1 MGAYMHRLSL
11 FLGLVGLASASAAS
25 AADANVVRGFEGFT
39 GQWAC
44 TGHFASGKSIASQ
57 MSFES
62 AMQGAGLVKHH
73 DDLPPGSYHAVEVWG
88 LPTKDGRFNMVVLD
102 NFGGT
107 RHFVSDGW
115 HGATLAWTGDA
126 QVIPAQ
132 RFVYTRLD
140 ATRFRVD
147 WEVSRDGKPFAMGD
161 TLTCTRS
168 K

>member
-1 MGAYMHRLSL
+1 MRRLLSS
-11 FLGLVGLASASAAS
+11 FLGLAGLASMAAP
-25 AADANVVRGFEGFT
+25 AVAGVAPAFDGFT

-44 TGHFASGKSIASQ
+44 AGHFASGKSIASR

-62 AMQGAGLVKHH
+62 ALQGAGLIKHH
-73 DDLPPGSYHAVEVWG
+73 DDLSPGSYHAVEVWG

-102 NFGGT
+102 NFGGA

-115 HGATLAWTGDA
+115 RGATLVWTGDA
-126 QVIPAQ
+126 QVTPAQ

-140 ATRFRVD
+140 AARFRVD

-161 TLTCTRS
+161 TLTCTRR